1 MNINMHGGSSMDVS
15 DAVFGQDFN
24 ETLVHQVVLAYRAAG
39 RAGTHAQKN
48 RSAVRGGGAKPWRQ
62 KGTGRARAGTI
73 RSPIWRGGGRT
84 FAATT
89 RDYSQKVNK
98 KAYRAAIR
106 SIFSELVRQDRLV
119 VVEKFAVQA
128 AKTRELLGK
137 LKELDLGK
145 VNSAGGGREGALGY
159 KVNSAGGGREGALGY
174 NALIVHEDPDENLY
188 LAARNLPHID
198 VVDPDIADPVSLVGF
213 DKVVITVAALRKFE
227 EKLA

>member
-1 MNINMHGGSSMDVS
+1 MNINMHGGSSMDVA

-24 ETLVHQVVLAYRAAG
+24 ESLVHQVVVAFMAAG

-48 RSAVRGGGAKPWRQ
+48 RAAVRGGGTKPWRQ

-73 RSPIWRGGGRT
+73 RSPIWRGGGRA

-106 SIFSELVRQDRLV
+106 SILSELVRQNRLLV
-119 VVEKFAVQA
+119 VEGFALQA
-128 AKTRELLGK
+128 PKTRELLANLKK
-137 LKELDLGK
+137 LELDN
-145 VNSAGGGREGALGY
+145 V
-159 KVNSAGGGREGALGY
+159 
-174 NALIVHEDPDENLY
+174 LIVHDDPDENLY
-188 LAARNLPHID
+188 LAARNLNKVD
-198 VVDPDIADPVSLVGF
+198 VVDTAIADPVSLLAF
-213 DKVVITVAALRKFE
+213 DKVLITVAALRQFE